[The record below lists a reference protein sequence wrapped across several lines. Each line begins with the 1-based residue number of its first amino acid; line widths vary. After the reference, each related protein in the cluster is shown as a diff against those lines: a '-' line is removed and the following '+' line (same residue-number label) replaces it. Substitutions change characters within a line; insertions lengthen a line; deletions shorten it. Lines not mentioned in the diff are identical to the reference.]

1 MYSRAE
7 EEMESSDSD
16 VQRGV
21 GPKNFRS
28 LLGEMKDT
36 GSCPGVPLGRKLPSP
51 CCYSQ

>member
-36 GSCPGVPLGRKLPSP
+36 GSCPGVPCRKEITFTLLL
-51 CCYSQ
+51 